1 MNCVFYCGIS
11 WWDIVYKVGPLLC
24 TTPRYRFV
32 SWDCSCSLTALT
44 GADACCFPVGQGFQY
59 SIVDLVY
66 NVHAPILLSHHQ
78 PGEAQL
84 SAFNDLNSSQS
95 DCDTPVESYPPRATT
110 LHHHAT
116 VLIQEPDVV
125 ASRCY
130 FSPPEV
136 VPLLAVAFCPPLE
149 ERRRPPGNAS
159 KYPSFASP
167 DSRPTQRPALRNGFG
182 KAAGALLRARIL
194 SAAQLRRPPHSRH

>member
-1 MNCVFYCGIS
+1 M
-11 WWDIVYKVGPLLC
+11 C
-24 TTPRYRFV
+24 TTLRYRFA

-44 GADACCFPVGQGFQY
+44 GADACCLPVGQGFQY
-59 SIVDLVY
+59 SIVDHAVC
-66 NVHAPILLSHHQ
+66 NVHAPTSLSHHHL
-78 PGEAQL
+78 GEAQL

-136 VPLLAVAFCPPLE
+136 VPLLAVAAFCPPLE
-149 ERRRPPGNAS
+149 ERRRPPGTAP
-159 KYPSFASP
+159 KYPSSSSP